1 MQDSHLPRK
10 FLQFLKPRLPQMLAT
25 LRRFVTVESPS
36 LEKAAADRCCDVIA
50 EEWNKHGARVE
61 RIAQK
66 HRGDL
71 LRITH
76 APRKSPPSVQ
86 LPPLAHSHT
95 VYSPRTLPH
104 TP

>member
-61 RIAQK
+61 RIPQK

-76 APRKSPPSVQ
+76 APGKSPPSGQ
-86 LPPLAHSHT
+86 LLFLAPYT
-95 VYSPRTLPH
+95 TLSST